1 MTKTIR
7 KTPAASN
14 AASIDAIRRATAD
27 IPATAKVVNTKPAA
41 KSKATV
47 TGEPLEPGTES
58 AYFEQFANMFEQF
71 KIPSG
76 RRMLVSV
83 VMNFLTAGLTM
94 YVGFSITGMLL
105 LGAAALTTSAFI
117 GFMVSFMGFALSLYA
132 GIILGAKVGKYI
144 ALGQIDDD
152 AKRARAW
159 ISNKWNSVKERFS
172 SDDDQLASA

>member
-1 MTKTIR
+1 MPATISKTS
-7 KTPAASN
+7 KASN
-14 AASIDAIRRATAD
+14 AASIEKIRAATKD
-27 IPATAKVVNTKPAA
+27 IPATAKV
-41 KSKATV
+41 KATV
-47 TGEPLEPGTES
+47 TEEQHTSDDEQLETTS
-58 AYFEQFANMFEQF
+58 SYFEQMQSMFEQF

-83 VMNFLTAGLTM
+83 IMNFLTAGVTM
-94 YVGFSITGMLL
+94 YAGFSLTGMLL
-105 LGAAALTTSAFI
+105 MGAALLTSSAFI
-117 GFMVSFMGFALSLYA
+117 GFMISFMGFALSLYA